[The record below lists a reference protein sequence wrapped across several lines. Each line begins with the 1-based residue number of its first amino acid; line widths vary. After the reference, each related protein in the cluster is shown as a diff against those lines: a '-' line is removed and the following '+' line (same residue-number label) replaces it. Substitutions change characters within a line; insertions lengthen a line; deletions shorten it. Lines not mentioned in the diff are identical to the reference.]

1 MWLYKTCKN
10 TITFFLI
17 LFYTIFCI
25 SCCFLSQNIYCFVI
39 IQCCLPPAIYYYLD
53 IHPILRVH
61 EKYVFHLRCVTQI
74 VPYTKS
80 LLKSLELLNTN
91 LTLDWIINNQNVM
104 YWSMRLYL
112 PSEIFYVAASWRFC
126 CISELHDSSNP
137 SLALLLIF

>member
-1 MWLYKTCKN
+1 MNAKYTN
-10 TITFFLI
+10 HISISFFVI
-17 LFYTIFCI
+17 ICI
-25 SCCFLSQNIYCFVI
+25 SCCFLSLYI
-39 IQCCLPPAIYYYLD
+39 ILPGYS
-53 IHPILRVH
+53 
-61 EKYVFHLRCVTQI
+61 YVLSATGNLLLPWYSSDTTCAWKICIFHLRCVTQI

-91 LTLDWIINNQNVM
+91 LTLDSIINNQNVM